1 MSKHTVVLSFEDGK
15 EPTYH
20 AGMQVLGGSVG
31 AVQFSDALE
40 EMQLIEEQRDE
51 LLEALSAIVERIDY
65 YASLK
70 DEGKPNIEDWAYT
83 YSSTDMIKARAAIA
97 KARGTPC

>member
-40 EMQLIEEQRDE
+40 EMQLLEEQRDE
-51 LLEALSAIVERIDY
+51 LLEAL
-65 YASLK
+65 
-70 DEGKPNIEDWAYT
+70 EGVTEMAA
-83 YSSTDMIKARAAIA
+83 DMIQSMGFAGLALIEAARAALA